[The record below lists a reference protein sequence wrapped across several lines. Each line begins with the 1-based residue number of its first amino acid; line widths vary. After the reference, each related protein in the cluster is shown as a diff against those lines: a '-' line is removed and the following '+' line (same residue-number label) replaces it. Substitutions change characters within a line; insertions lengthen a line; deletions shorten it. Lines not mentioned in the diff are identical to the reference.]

1 MNDFTVNP
9 HIVGNSMF
17 DIHCHILP
25 GVDDGS
31 GNTSDSIEM
40 ARLAHSSGVLGI
52 IATPHCNLPGVIKN
66 YWSDDMSEK
75 VDRLQQKF
83 RQLGIPVSVYPGQEV
98 FLSSGYL
105 EMLRMGKLIGLNR
118 SAYLLVEFAMEEDS
132 REAYRKLQQIT
143 AEGYTPVVAHP
154 ERYGFVQEQKDAP
167 SRIKEVGG
175 LLQLNKGS
183 IKGSFGTATMET
195 AHRILRRHQ
204 ADFVASDAHSQYRRT
219 PYLAEIHE
227 MISECYSF
235 DYADL
240 LLKVNPSKVIENS
253 EIFRD

>member
-1 MNDFTVNP
+1 MNDSTVNSKNA
-9 HIVGNSMF
+9 GYNMF

-31 GNTSDSIEM
+31 GNASDSVEM
-40 ARLAHSSGVLGI
+40 ARLAHSSGVQGI
-52 IATPHCNLPGVIKN
+52 IATPHSNLPGVIKN
-66 YWSDDMSEK
+66 FWSADMAEK
-75 VDRLQQKF
+75 VDRLQQKI
-83 RQLGIPVSVYPGQEV
+83 RQFGIPLFVYPGQEV

-105 EMLRMGKLIGLNR
+105 EMLRLGKLIGLNH
-118 SAYLLVEFAMEEDS
+118 SGYLLVEFAMEEDS
-132 REAYRKLQQIT
+132 RAAYRKLQQIT

-154 ERYGFVQEQKDAP
+154 ERYGFVQEQKDAA
-167 SRIKEVGG
+167 SLIKEAGG

-183 IKGSFGTATMET
+183 IKGAFGSAAMDT

-227 MISECYSF
+227 MISERYSN

-240 LLKVNPSKVIENS
+240 LLKANPAKVIENS